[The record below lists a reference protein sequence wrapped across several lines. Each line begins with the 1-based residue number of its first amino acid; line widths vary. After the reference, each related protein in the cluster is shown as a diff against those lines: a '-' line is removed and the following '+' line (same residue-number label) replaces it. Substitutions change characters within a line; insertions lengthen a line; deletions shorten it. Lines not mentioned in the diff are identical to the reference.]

1 MKLKNGFVLGEIA
14 GEYVVMPSGDAL
26 DLTKITT
33 LNETGKFIW
42 EHLEQETTEEE
53 IVAAILAEYDINRED
68 AAACVAE
75 FIKKLESYNFLE
87 T

>member
-14 GEYVVMPSGDAL
+14 GEYVVMPSGDEL
-26 DLTKITT
+26 DLSRITT

-53 IVAAILAEYDINRED
+53 IVDAILAEYDISRE
-68 AAACVAE
+68 AAAVCVAE
-75 FIKKLESYNFLE
+75 FVKKLESYSFLE
-87 T
+87 K